1 MERTQYNALK
11 RRLSVQTE
19 LELAAGDGVEQVSGV
34 LLLRVVEDLV
44 GGGMLHELAV
54 LHHHNLVG
62 DLTNHG
68 QIVGD
73 EQVAQLRPFSAC
85 RSLSRRNTWSC
96 TSTSKAD
103 TASSHTMTSGSRAMA
118 RAMAIR

>member
-44 GGGMLHELAV
+44 GGGVLHELAV

-73 EQVAQLRPFSAC
+73 EQVPPSPA
-85 RSLSRRNTWSC
+85 
-96 TSTSKAD
+96 
-103 TASSHTMTSGSRAMA
+103 
-118 RAMAIR
+118 

>member
-1 MERTQYNALK
+1 MGQHSCLSIDVDVVPQIVGQHRENTDFCVFVPREPSCKPAHTNIGFFPRMERTQYNALK

-44 GGGMLHELAV
+44 GGGVLHELAV
-54 LHHHNLVG
+54 LHHHDLVG
-62 DLTNHG
+62 DLADHG

-73 EQVAQLRPFSAC
+73 E
-85 RSLSRRNTWSC
+85 
-96 TSTSKAD
+96 
-103 TASSHTMTSGSRAMA
+103 
-118 RAMAIR
+118 

>member
-44 GGGMLHELAV
+44 GGCLLY
-54 LHHHNLVG
+54 
-62 DLTNHG
+62 T
-68 QIVGD
+68 
-73 EQVAQLRPFSAC
+73 
-85 RSLSRRNTWSC
+85 SRC
-96 TSTSKAD
+96 V
-103 TASSHTMTSGSRAMA
+103 
-118 RAMAIR
+118 